1 MVTSGL
7 LLVDKPSGF
16 TSHDV
21 VAKVRKLLGTKKVGH
36 AGTLDPMA
44 TGLLV
49 LGIGSATKLL
59 TYLVGLN
66 KTYTA
71 TISLGASTLS
81 DDAQGEVFSLA
92 EPEKLSQITLEKI
105 LSGITKLTGEISQ
118 IPSSVSAKKVAG
130 VRAYDLVR
138 SGVSVELKAKQV
150 VVDKFEITS
159 PVRFDEKNIEI
170 DVEVSCSSGTY
181 IRALAR
187 DLGAD
192 LEVGGH
198 LIALRRTKVGPFSV
212 EAAQSIEQI
221 GADSAKIISSI
232 DAVTSF
238 MNVIHLDEAATTK
251 LRNGIPLRQALVGIA
266 AAVCGKELVA
276 IVNSKDKDFVRSLV
290 VFPKDSND

>member
-1 MVTSGL
+1 M
-7 LLVDKPSGF
+7 
-16 TSHDV
+16 
-21 VAKVRKLLGTKKVGH
+21 
-36 AGTLDPMA
+36 
-44 TGLLV
+44 
-49 LGIGSATKLL
+49 
-59 TYLVGLN
+59 
-66 KTYTA
+66 
-71 TISLGASTLS
+71 
-81 DDAQGEVFSLA
+81 
-92 EPEKLSQITLEKI
+92 
-105 LSGITKLTGEISQ
+105 
-118 IPSSVSAKKVAG
+118 
-130 VRAYDLVR
+130 VR

-159 PVRFDEKNIEI
+159 PVRFHEKNIEI

-198 LIALRRTKVGPFSV
+198 LIALRRTQVGPFSV

-276 IVNSKDKDFVRSLV
+276 IVEAKDKDFVRSLV